1 MPPDTRAFAVLAVL
15 TVPLAAGCARGTS
28 SQRASQAPMPPSS
41 TAAAPSTA
49 APTQSEVITPIPGHP
64 PVTASG
70 VVASVDPA
78 AGIVTFRDGR
88 TVKLTDTSKVLQPV
102 DPRAVRPGEVVVVRD
117 ALPMAVQTASAPA
130 ATARRQKMATVAS
143 VDQANGLVH
152 TLDGDIVRVTPATK
166 MHMGTAGQAIVLT
179 DLRPGDELMI
189 VMLDEPSPGSRTP
202 GTMSSPGT
210 AGARSTT
217 GGVAPAE
224 PSALPRASAGVPRDA
239 SELMVFRRQAP

>member
-1 MPPDTRAFAVLAVL
+1 MPPYTRAFAVLAVL
-15 TVPLAAGCARGTS
+15 TVPLAVGCARGTS
-28 SQRASQAPMPPSS
+28 SQLANQAPRPPS
-41 TAAAPSTA
+41 STA
-49 APTQSEVITPIPGHP
+49 APTQSEVVTPIPAHP
-64 PVTASG
+64 PVTTSG

-88 TVKLTDTSKVLQPV
+88 KVKLTDTSKVLQPV

-117 ALPMAVQTASAPA
+117 ALPMAVPAASVPG

-189 VMLDEPSPGSRTP
+189 IMVDEPSPVSRTP

-239 SELMVFRRQAP
+239 SQLMVFRRQAP